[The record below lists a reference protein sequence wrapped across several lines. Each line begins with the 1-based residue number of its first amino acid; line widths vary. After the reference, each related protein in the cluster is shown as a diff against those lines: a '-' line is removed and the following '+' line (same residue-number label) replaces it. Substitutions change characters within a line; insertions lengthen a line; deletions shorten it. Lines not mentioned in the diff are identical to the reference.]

1 MVSNKMLPLAFVIL
15 FFMLGVIWW
24 PSFSNLGDLFGYA
37 EKAQYKG
44 VSLLDFFKAEVLV
57 LVTVWI
63 VLISYKSAER
73 RVEGDDYVV
82 RHLILIMFIIGQVF
96 MGFFAGGFLVHQDA
110 SWYQV
115 IHENNEIMPS
125 QAIILLICYPLYLFF
140 GGSAFIYAKTRLP
153 AFLHDKHVA
162 FMVLSFAPLAFLPYY
177 DSSLLD
183 IDKSLADFIYMGVY
197 WLLSM
202 VWVGV
207 GVLFIILRAIQGILK
222 GLIDPYGEM

>member
-1 MVSNKMLPLAFVIL
+1 
-15 FFMLGVIWW
+15 
-24 PSFSNLGDLFGYA
+24 
-37 EKAQYKG
+37 KAQYKG

-63 VLISYKSAER
+63 VLISYKSGER

-162 FMVLSFAPLAFLPYY
+162 FMVLTFAPLAFLPYY

>member
-1 MVSNKMLPLAFVIL
+1 
-15 FFMLGVIWW
+15 
-24 PSFSNLGDLFGYA
+24 
-37 EKAQYKG
+37 
-44 VSLLDFFKAEVLV
+44 
-57 LVTVWI
+57 
-63 VLISYKSAER
+63 
-73 RVEGDDYVV
+73 
-82 RHLILIMFIIGQVF
+82 
-96 MGFFAGGFLVHQDA
+96 MGFFVRWFFGSPRCILVPSD
-110 SWYQV
+110 SWEQWNHALTSDYFV
-115 IHENNEIMPS
+115 D
-125 QAIILLICYPLYLFF
+125 LLPAVLFF